1 MLNWHNYIVV
11 RSLIMTM
18 NDERD
23 KIKTLYDRKSVAE
36 EYIRIRFA
44 KPLGAV
50 QHRIQVRAVNQTIRN
65 YKARNIL
72 EIACGPA
79 RLTTEITGFETGV
92 AIDNSD
98 EMLSIAEDRVSNNKQ
113 WKFLNGDAFN
123 LEIDEKFHL
132 IYSFRFIRHFELKDR
147 RRLYSNVSDLLSK
160 SGIFLFDAVHYE
172 KHKCIKYFEKK
183 GDIQIYDKIYLTQH
197 ELITELDR
205 AGFEVLEIKEVVR
218 HFYIQAV
225 ISRAAHILRL
235 NAMGERIIAMLE
247 NLKFGRPLE
256 WIIIC
261 RKR

>member
-1 MLNWHNYIVV
+1 
-11 RSLIMTM
+11 M
-18 NDERD
+18 NHAKA
-23 KIKTLYDRKSVAE
+23 KIQTLYDCKSVAE
-36 EYIRIRFA
+36 EYIKIRFS

-50 QHRIQVRAVNQTIRN
+50 QHRIQVRAVNQTIHN

-79 RLTTEITGFETGV
+79 RLTTEITGFENGV
-92 AIDNSD
+92 AIDNSH
-98 EMLSIAEDRVSNNKQ
+98 EMLSIAKHRVSNNSQ

-123 LEIDEKFHL
+123 LQIDDEFDL

-147 RRLYSNVSDLLSK
+147 RRLYSNVSDLLSE

-172 KHKCIKYFEKK
+172 KPKCIQYFEKK
-183 GDIQIYDKIYLTQH
+183 GDMQIYDKIYLTQH

-225 ISRAAHILRL
+225 ISRAAHLLGL
-235 NAMGERIIAMLE
+235 NAMGERVIAMLE
-247 NLKFGRPLE
+247 NLKFGRSLE

>member
-1 MLNWHNYIVV
+1 
-11 RSLIMTM
+11 M
-18 NDERD
+18 NHD
-23 KIKTLYDRKSVAE
+23 KAKIQTLYDCKSVAE

-50 QHRIQVRAVNQTIRN
+50 QHRIQVRAINQTIHN

-79 RLTTEITGFETGV
+79 RLTTEIRGFANGV
-92 AIDNSD
+92 AIDNSH
-98 EMLSIAEDRVSNNKQ
+98 EMLSIAKHRVSNNNQ
-113 WKFLNGDAFN
+113 WRFLNGDAFN
-123 LEIDEKFHL
+123 LQIDEEFDL

-147 RRLYSNVSDLLSK
+147 TKLYSNVSDLLTE
-160 SGIFLFDAVHYE
+160 SGIFVFDAVHYE
-172 KHKCIKYFEKK
+172 KHKCIQNLEKK
-183 GDIQIYDKIYLTQH
+183 RDIEIYDKIYLTQH
-197 ELITELDR
+197 ELVTELDR

-225 ISRAAHILRL
+225 ISRAAHLLRL
-235 NAMGERIIAMLE
+235 NAMGERIIGMLE
-247 NLKFGRPLE
+247 NLRFGRPLE